1 MSKSVNHAIQSKHCT
16 ILKSEF
22 ESNFVPL
29 RKFIPDL
36 EKNTMKTNQELQ
48 TDVQNAI
55 KWEPL
60 LNAAEI
66 GVTAKD
72 GVVSL
77 TGVVDSYAKKLE
89 AENATKKVIGV
100 KALVEK
106 IEVKFPSSW
115 SKTDVEIANEV
126 LVALKANWSVPND
139 KVTVKVEDG
148 WVTLGGE
155 LYWNYQKNAAKNAI
169 NYLSGVKG
177 VSNNIKIKSESHDA
191 IEQKDVEDAI
201 ARSWS
206 IDDFD
211 INVAVSGTTVTL
223 TGTVNSWYQ
232 KDEAGR
238 IAWNTPGIWHVK
250 NELAV
255 DYEYAFS

>member
-1 MSKSVNHAIQSKHCT
+1 M
-16 ILKSEF
+16 
-22 ESNFVPL
+22 
-29 RKFIPDL
+29 
-36 EKNTMKTNQELQ
+36 KNNQELQ

-77 TGVVDSYAKKLE
+77 TGVVDSYAKKME
-89 AENATKKVIGV
+89 AENAAKKVIGV

-106 IEVKFPSSW
+106 IEVKFPSTW
-115 SKTDVEIANEV
+115 SKTNAEIANEV
-126 LVALKANWSVPND
+126 LMGLKNNIAVPMD

-148 WVTLGGE
+148 WVTLEGE
-155 LYWNYQKNAAKNAI
+155 LPWNYQKEAAKDAVH
-169 NYLSGVKG
+169 YLMGVKG
-177 VSNNIKIKSESHDA
+177 VTNNIKIKSESHDA
-191 IEQKDVEDAI
+191 IEKKDVENAI

-206 IDDFD
+206 LDDSE
-211 INVAVSGTTVTL
+211 INVSVSGTTVTL
-223 TGTVNSWYQ
+223 TGTVDSWYQ
-232 KDEAGR
+232 KEEAGR
-238 IAWNTPGIWHVK
+238 IAWKTSGIWHVI
-250 NELAV
+250 NDLVV

>member
-1 MSKSVNHAIQSKHCT
+1 M
-16 ILKSEF
+16 
-22 ESNFVPL
+22 
-29 RKFIPDL
+29 
-36 EKNTMKTNQELQ
+36 KNNAELQ

-77 TGVVDSYAKKLE
+77 TGVVDSYAKKME
-89 AENATKKVIGV
+89 AENAAKKVIGV

-106 IEVKFPSSW
+106 IEVKFPSTW
-115 SKTDVEIANEV
+115 SKTNAEIANEV
-126 LVALKANWSVPND
+126 LSALKSNWSVPKD

-148 WVTLGGE
+148 WVTLEGE
-155 LYWNYQKNAAKNAI
+155 LPWNYQKEAAKSAV
-169 NYLSGVKG
+169 NYLMGVKG
-177 VSNNIKIKSESHDA
+177 VTNNIKIKSGSHDA
-191 IEQKDVEDAI
+191 IEKKDVEDAI
-201 ARSWS
+201 RRSWS
-206 IDDFD
+206 VDDSD
-211 INVAVSGTTVTL
+211 INVSVSGTTVTL

-232 KDEAGR
+232 KEEAAR

-250 NELAV
+250 NELEV
-255 DYEYAFS
+255 DYSTL

>member
-1 MSKSVNHAIQSKHCT
+1 MKS
-16 ILKSEF
+16 
-22 ESNFVPL
+22 
-29 RKFIPDL
+29 
-36 EKNTMKTNQELQ
+36 NQELQ

-77 TGVVDSYAKKLE
+77 TGVGDSYAKKME
-89 AENATKKVIGV
+89 AENAAKKVIGV

-106 IEVKFPSSW
+106 IEVKLPSTW
-115 SKTDVEIANEV
+115 TKTNAEIANEV
-126 LVALKANWSVPND
+126 LAGLKSNWSVPND

-148 WVTLGGE
+148 WVTLEGE
-155 LYWNYQKNAAKNAI
+155 LPWNYQKDAAKNAV
-169 NYLSGVKG
+169 NYLTGVKG
-177 VSNNIKIKSESHDA
+177 VTNNIKIKSETHDK
-191 IEQKDVEDAI
+191 IEQKDVENAI

-206 IDDFD
+206 VDDSD
-211 INVAVSGTTVTL
+211 INVSVSGTTVTL
-223 TGTVNSWYQ
+223 SGTVNSWHQ
-232 KDEAGR
+232 RDEAGR
-238 IAWNTPGIWHVK
+238 IAWNTPGIWHVN

-255 DYEYAFS
+255 DYYHVFAN